1 MFDSEV
7 VVVGDR
13 DAGPTCH
20 ARVQMIRYDV
30 TTRVCH
36 VNGVTLRLLE
46 PTSSL
51 TQLPNS
57 STTTAQAVTILRYLY
72 KAIRLFSLTCF
83 IRCCQ
88 WAFLE
93 GVIVK
98 INIVIWSENMM
109 SSASQIPGQP
119 ELVDGFLVVF
129 DVNPHNVYRPSTS
142 WLLTSSG

>member
-1 MFDSEV
+1 M
-7 VVVGDR
+7 VGDR

-36 VNGVTLRLLE
+36 VDDVTLRSLDRVHELLD
-46 PTSSL
+46 TA
-51 TQLPNS
+51 S

-129 DVNPHNVYRPSTS
+129 DVNPHNLYRPSTS